1 MEISN
6 LLYLSAIVIGLYSL
20 ALMAQLIRI
29 ASTKQSYSSVL
40 PLISFL
46 FLAATPILSAQIK
59 EAELNMFYIMASS
72 SFLLLSWFS
81 HELTKKKINLP
92 KNQLSISITSGLV
105 LAIAQTT
112 QIPEDYKYSI
122 TAFAGILSSVMLIL
136 YCERIYHVIKS
147 TGKGHG
153 ALPFSMTIAG
163 IFFFAIFS
171 NLIVT
176 STPSNHYGIWASVV
190 ALMSLPFLIKGCNAL
205 SDIHVSMSISRPLAL
220 HTALFSIAGFYL
232 LGLSGLGVLT
242 QSVIPD
248 WSYTSQAV
256 MVGALVFPV
265 LYLLS
270 SNKLRREILVWL
282 NKHLYSAQFDYRD
295 TWRTIH
301 EKFDP
306 ELEGSDAAL
315 RALKTVSGIIN
326 HPYGAYYRIKG
337 SSLFEEANIRSSLS
351 EANLDRI
358 QKIMSKSGN
367 ENWIID
373 VNEAC
378 LHPERYPMLN
388 GEDVQF
394 RAEGIHIIIPVVVEN
409 SLRGVWVV
417 MNGAKPKWKLNWETR
432 DFLTSLG
439 QQMEGYIHIQ
449 SARQSFQEAAQL
461 AAFHQTSAF
470 VIHDMKNVYAQ
481 LAMLN
486 KNAQKH
492 GENPEFI
499 KDAFASLSSMQIR
512 MEKMLGQLTNKQR
525 SEDEIKT
532 TLTFDLA
539 AFIKRSKSILTIEK
553 FGIKPEVLFD
563 DNNESAQLSLN
574 IDKLTNVL
582 RHLVDNAL
590 YACKNSVTKKVTIIC
605 NANKKNVIISI
616 IDTGSGMSADFVK
629 AKLFKPFETTKGN
642 AGMGLGVYDA
652 KNFIEQIGGEITV
665 RSEVNKGT
673 EIALIIPRSG

>member
-1 MEISN
+1 MEINS
-6 LLYLSAIVIGLYSL
+6 LLYLSVTVLGLYTL
-20 ALMAQLIRI
+20 ALTVQLVRI
-29 ASTKQSYSSVL
+29 ASTKQRYSSVL
-40 PLISFL
+40 PLVAFL
-46 FLAATPILSAQIK
+46 LLAATPILGTLIK
-59 EAELNMFYIMASS
+59 ETELNMFYIMASS

-105 LAIAQTT
+105 LAITQTT
-112 QIPEDYKYSI
+112 PILEEYKHSI

-136 YCERIYHVIKS
+136 YSERIYHVIKS

-153 ALPFSMTIAG
+153 ALPFSIMVVG
-163 IFFFAIFS
+163 IFFFVVFS
-171 NLIVT
+171 NLIAT
-176 STPSNHYGIWASVV
+176 STPSTHYGIWASVA
-190 ALMSLPFLIKGCNAL
+190 ALMLLPFLIKGCNAS
-205 SDIHVSMSISRPLAL
+205 SDIHVNMSISRPLAL

-242 QSVIPD
+242 QSIIPD

-256 MVGALVFPV
+256 MVGALIFPV

-306 ELEGSDAAL
+306 ELEGSDAGL
-315 RALKTVSGIIN
+315 RALQTVLSVIN
-326 HPYGAYYRIKG
+326 HPYGAYYRLNNT
-337 SSLFEEANIRSSLS
+337 SLSEEANIRSSLS
-351 EANLDRI
+351 EDSIEKI
-358 QKIMSKSGN
+358 QRLMSISDN

-373 VNEAC
+373 VNEAYS
-378 LHPERYPMLN
+378 HPERYPMLD
-388 GEDVQF
+388 GEDVQL
-394 RAEGIHIIIPVVVEN
+394 RAEGVHIIIPVVIEN
-409 SLRGVWVV
+409 CLRGVWVI
-417 MNGAKPKWKLNWETR
+417 MNGNKPKWKLNWETR

-449 SARQSFQEAAQL
+449 TVRQRFQEAAQL

-481 LAMLN
+481 IAMLN

-499 KDAFASLSSMQIR
+499 KDAFASLSSVQIR

-525 SEDEIKT
+525 SEDELKT
-532 TLTFDLA
+532 TLTINLSA
-539 AFIKRSKSILTIEK
+539 LIERIQSILTIEK
-553 FGIKPEVLFD
+553 FGIKPEIHF
-563 DNNESAQLSLN
+563 NNNNGSTQLSLN
-574 IDKLTNVL
+574 VDKLTNVL

-590 YACKNSVTKKVTIIC
+590 YACQTSSTKKVTIIC
-605 NANKKNVIISI
+605 NVNKKNVTISVV
-616 IDTGSGMSADFVK
+616 DTGSGMSEEFVK
-629 AKLFKPFETTKGN
+629 TKLFKPFETTKGN

-665 RSEVNKGT
+665 YSEVNKGT